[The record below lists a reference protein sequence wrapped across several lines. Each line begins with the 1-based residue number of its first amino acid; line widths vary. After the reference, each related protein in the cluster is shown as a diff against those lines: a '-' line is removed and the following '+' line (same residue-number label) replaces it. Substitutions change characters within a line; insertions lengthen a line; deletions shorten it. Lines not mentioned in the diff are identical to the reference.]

1 MTIQIKQIHFNFTGK
16 AILDDHQ
23 KNVQFS
29 SAADFKAANYNSK
42 PAPKMIESTPYI
54 YEEMSLYFEGPRPPT
69 NEEEV
74 TFNNFNKHIRPAEEW
89 EIAAGYVESIGA
101 CRALQEAMSSL
112 FFDEF

>member
-1 MTIQIKQIHFNFTGK
+1 MTIKIHFNFTGK

-54 YEEMSLYFEGPRPPT
+54 YEEMSLYFEG
-69 NEEEV
+69 
-74 TFNNFNKHIRPAEEW
+74 TFFFLNYFFIYLTIDTVFHPSGFFSKWHGNFFKISCLKM
-89 EIAAGYVESIGA
+89 V
-101 CRALQEAMSSL
+101 
-112 FFDEF
+112 